1 MKEAG
6 LRAFIGKLSMDS
18 FSRPSYIEP
27 SAQASLDSAASFVE
41 KCYAVDEAMG
51 PRLIEPILTPR
62 FVPTCSDALLRG
74 LGELAAQGRDS
85 IPLRIQSH
93 LAESEDQVARVK
105 STRHA
110 DDIDVFDK
118 YKLLTPRTIQA
129 HCTFLPPPSLDRIS
143 QTGTAVAHCP
153 LSNAYFSSTEIFRL
167 REALDR
173 GVKVGLGSDIAG
185 GYELGIQGVMRMSVA
200 VSRLREGLLKRES
213 QTLGE
218 TLVNNPRIDW
228 KESLYL
234 ATKGGAEAM
243 GLPRGPGW
251 FHVGAPFDAQ
261 RILLYDPTTGEGV
274 GPLDFLDCD
283 KTTLLQSKLT
293 EDAIEKWWCLGD
305 VRNRVAV
312 WVQGSSLL

>member
-1 MKEAG
+1 M
-6 LRAFIGKLSMDS
+6 
-18 FSRPSYIEP
+18 
-27 SAQASLDSAASFVE
+27 
-41 KCYAVDEAMG
+41 
-51 PRLIEPILTPR
+51 
-62 FVPTCSDALLRG
+62 
-74 LGELAAQGRDS
+74 
-85 IPLRIQSH
+85 
-93 LAESEDQVARVK
+93 
-105 STRHA
+105 
-110 DDIDVFDK
+110 
-118 YKLLTPRTIQA
+118 
-129 HCTFLPPPSLDRIS
+129 S

-213 QTLGE
+213 QTPGD
-218 TLVNNPRIDW
+218 TVVNNPRIDW

-261 RILLYDPTTGEGV
+261 RSRLPVHKSFPY
-274 GPLDFLDCD
+274 
-283 KTTLLQSKLT
+283 
-293 EDAIEKWWCLGD
+293 DAIIDIYGF
-305 VRNRVAV
+305 
-312 WVQGSSLL
+312 LL